1 MAGREERSRWIKI
14 REKVSKILSSLHT
27 LAFWESWQFSQ
38 NSSPSYENI
47 EKCLGKGSPP
57 PAPTVILSTVT
68 FSRDFHIRIV
78 FVIQHLPTS
87 MWDSKYSQ
95 NISGTQM
102 PKYGNEGFNFF
113 LRMHDSMHNFKNK
126 GPLLS
131 VAASCLRGCN
141 IVLLAVFL
149 GVPFPSV
156 SAKRL
161 CGQDRELLEFHGND

>member
-1 MAGREERSRWIKI
+1 MAEREARSRWVKV

-38 NSSPSYENI
+38 NSSPSYETI

-68 FSRDFHIRIV
+68 FSRDFHLRIV

-87 MWDSKYSQ
+87 MWDSTYSQ
-95 NISGTQM
+95 YISGTPM
-102 PKYGNEGFNFF
+102 PKHGKEGFNFL

-126 GPLLS
+126 GPLLA
-131 VAASCLRGCN
+131 VAASCLRGCT

-156 SAKRL
+156 SAKLL
-161 CGQDRELLEFHGND
+161 CGRDRGLLQSQGDD